1 MKQDDTYQAR
11 VLSHRPTVLIVLDGW
26 GVALPSQANA
36 ITTARTPNFDSFV
49 SRYPTFTLQA
59 SGEATGLPWSEVG
72 NSEVGHM
79 SIGAG
84 RIVYQELSR
93 INNAISD
100 GSFSTNPALHE
111 AIEHARKTAG
121 TLHLIG
127 MISSGGVHSHI
138 DHIFALLELCRQQ
151 KVAKIAIH
159 GILDGRDTP
168 FASGKEFLEKVIA
181 ATRDLPHCVIGSLS
195 GRFWAMDRD
204 NHWDRIEKAYHAM
217 TGDPASPTDTDPIHA
232 VETSYQSRVWD
243 EEFAPVAIVSKTGEC
258 AGAISSGDACI
269 FFNIRADRARQLTH
283 CFVEP
288 NFSKFSAIPFE
299 NLMFVTLTQYE
310 DGIPVRVAFEP
321 QDVRMC
327 LSEVVAKAGLV
338 QLHIAETEKY
348 AHVTYFF
355 NGGKEEPFRNEQRI
369 LIPSQSVSSYDAKPE
384 MSAREITDVAIRAL
398 QSDANDFVVINFA
411 NADMIGHTGNLK
423 ASVKAVEV
431 IDQCLGLIV
440 PVILAKKGA
449 VIITADHGNAEML
462 IDIKTGSI
470 DKEHS
475 NNPVPCIVI
484 AKELDGKSFTHSD
497 VDSKNLSVID
507 PSGIL
512 SDVAPTALSLLG
524 LAQPDEMTGKSLLNQ

>member
-1 MKQDDTYQAR
+1 MH
-11 VLSHRPTVLIVLDGW
+11 SHRPTVLIVLDGW

-100 GSFSTNPALHE
+100 GSFSSNRAFLE
-111 AIEHARKTAG
+111 AIEHVRLTFG

-127 MISSGGVHSHI
+127 MVSSGGVHSHI
-138 DHIFALLELCRQQ
+138 DHLSALLEVCRREN
-151 KVAKIAIH
+151 VSNIVIH
-159 GILDGRDTP
+159 AILDGRDTP
-168 FASGKEFLEKVIA
+168 FASGKEFIEKVIMA
-181 ATRDLPHCVIGSLS
+181 SHALPHCVIGSLS

-204 NHWDRIEKAYHAM
+204 NHWDRIEKAYRAM
-217 TGDPASPTDTDPIHA
+217 TGDQASQTDTDPIHA

-243 EEFAPVAIVSKTGEC
+243 EEFVPVTIVSKTGEPV
-258 AGAISSGDACI
+258 GAISSGNACI

-283 CFVEP
+283 CFVEQ
-288 NFSKFSAIPFE
+288 NFSKFSKNPIE
-299 NLMFVTLTQYE
+299 NLMFVTLTHYE
-310 DGIPVRVAFEP
+310 DGLPVRVAFEP

-327 LSEVVAKAGLV
+327 LSEVVAKAELK

-355 NGGKEEPFRNEQRI
+355 NGGREEPFRNEQRV
-369 LIPSQSVSSYDAKPE
+369 LIPSPSVSSYDTKPE
-384 MSAREITDVAIRAL
+384 MSAREITDAALRAL
-398 QSDANDFVVINFA
+398 QSDAHDFVVINLA
-411 NADMIGHTGNLK
+411 NADMVGHTGNLK

-440 PVILAKKGA
+440 PVVLAKKGA

-462 IDIKTGSI
+462 VDIKTGSI

-484 AKELDGKSFTHSD
+484 AKELEGKSFTHVD

-512 SDVAPTALSLLG
+512 SDVAPTALDLLG
-524 LAQPDEMTGKSLLNQ
+524 LAQPSEMTGKSLLNQ